1 MSTCTQQG
9 KLQLPTHSGLA
20 SNLSRKGLWAESHV
34 YTRPGGI
41 FGVKLTDGTRS
52 NSLAILLNLPVRYMA
67 PYGCSQKVNLD
78 FKVLMYNS
86 LLLGAWSR
94 PPLTVLHLCIHQE
107 QEFVEALSGRQR
119 NARENLVQLCP
130 TTKGSNVWKQLMK
143 NKELSFIA
151 ASNHSVQL
159 SQWQGK
165 PTTYQCLGR

>member
-9 KLQLPTHSGLA
+9 KLQL
-20 SNLSRKGLWAESHV
+20 
-34 YTRPGGI
+34 
-41 FGVKLTDGTRS
+41 LTDGTRS

-94 PPLTVLHLCIHQE
+94 PPLTVPHLCIHQE

-130 TTKGSNVWKQLMK
+130 TTKGSNV
-143 NKELSFIA
+143 
-151 ASNHSVQL
+151 
-159 SQWQGK
+159 
-165 PTTYQCLGR
+165 